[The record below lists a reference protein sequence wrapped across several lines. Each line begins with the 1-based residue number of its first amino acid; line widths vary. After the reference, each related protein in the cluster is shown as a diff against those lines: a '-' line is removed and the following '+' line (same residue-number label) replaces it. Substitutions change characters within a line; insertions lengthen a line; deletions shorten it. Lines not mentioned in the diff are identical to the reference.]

1 VPPAGQT
8 IRRRQK
14 IMVQL
19 FHRPHFI
26 GPRRVLHVVVMLPD
40 FSGAWQ
46 IIAAAIVSGIGDRWT
61 MPGSHVRPEQP
72 SRSMDVSFD

>member
-1 VPPAGQT
+1 
-8 IRRRQK
+8 
-14 IMVQL
+14 M
-19 FHRPHFI
+19 F
-26 GPRRVLHVVVMLPD
+26 PD

-46 IIAAAIVSGIGDRWT
+46 IIAAAIVSGSGDRWT